1 MSIKQTT
8 LADASAEQAL
18 AYATTFLN
26 LELQPTASDQE
37 VRSAIA
43 RAQPGNE
50 QVFYEEAAEALQ
62 GDEAVHP
69 TQENIGQGTQ
79 GSLGRDDPK
88 WDIVIPMI
96 ESDDNSGKSDVLVG
110 INGRAWQ
117 IKRGARVRVPHRVK
131 IALENAL
138 ATIIRHTDTGD
149 IDSRDALRFPF
160 QVMSGPSADEIA
172 AWEARTNAEFC
183 A

>member
-8 LADASAEQAL
+8 LADASAEQAR

-62 GDEAVHP
+62 GDAVHP
-69 TQENIGQGTQ
+69 AQENIGQGTQ
-79 GSLGRDDPK
+79 GSLGRGDPK
-88 WDIVIPMI
+88 WDIVIPMV

-110 INGRAWQ
+110 VNGRAWQ
-117 IKRGARVRVPHRVK
+117 IKRGVQVRLPHRVV
-131 IALENAL
+131 IALQNAM
-138 ATIIRHTDTGD
+138 ATIIRHTETGD
-149 IDSRDALRFPF
+149 VDSRDAQRFPF
-160 QVMSGPSADEIA
+160 QVMSRPSNDEIA
-172 AWEARTNAEFC
+172 AWEALTNAEFC